1 MKIIK
6 LSFILMVGFLLMTL
20 LSHSIESIKTEK
32 SESAQYKKQI
42 KSQKNPDFQKY
53 RQAIWNR
60 FGRRAA
66 YYTDDEQNNQDQ
78 YTFD

>member
-6 LSFILMVGFLLMTL
+6 VSLILMIGYLLMT

-32 SESAQYKKQI
+32 SDSAQYKKQI
-42 KSQKNPDFQKY
+42 KPQKNPDYQKY

-66 YYTDDEQNNQDQ
+66 YYADDDEQYNPDQ